1 MNEATGAYSDVRHLD
16 ALNNLEYAAGA
27 LFLAIQG
34 AETVGGDDGD
44 ILGQMAFRLREE
56 IEAIGKAFDTERK
69 RRAGS

>member
-1 MNEATGAYSDVRHLD
+1 MNEATGAYSDINHSD
-16 ALNNLEYAAGA
+16 ALTHLGYAAGA

-34 AETVGGDDGD
+34 AETFEGDDAE
-44 ILGQMAFRLREE
+44 IVAQMAFRLREE